1 MNCKLVIPLIFCSV
15 MGWQTEAIAH
25 GAIVE
30 HKIIQAVEIK
40 ATYDSGEPMANAQI
54 TVYAPDDPAT
64 PWLQGTADELGR
76 FMFTP
81 DVVGYWQVK
90 VRQAGHGEIVSISIG
105 DRGQKSPLST
115 VNPLQKL
122 AIAGAVIWGF
132 VGTALFFSRHN
143 KNAHS

>member
-15 MGWQTEAIAH
+15 MGWPTEASAH

-54 TVYAPDDPAT
+54 TVYAPDELAT
-64 PWLQGTADELGR
+64 PWLQGTADELGQ

-81 DVVGYWQVK
+81 DVVGSWQVK
-90 VRQAGHGEIVSISIG
+90 VRLAGHGEIVSIAIG
-105 DRGQKSPLST
+105 DVGQKSPKST
-115 VNPLQKL
+115 VNPLQKF